1 MMYINSQPIKYKRIK
16 WGKKRYKKTI
26 LVDPSYHD
34 KHVTSIIK
42 VGSTNDISSNSW
54 PWSWNW
60 NNSIK
65 KIKRIIIKALK
76 KSC

>member
-1 MMYINSQPIKYKRIK
+1 MYINSQPIKYKRIK

-42 VGSTNDISSNSW
+42 VGSTNDISSN
-54 PWSWNW
+54 
-60 NNSIK
+60 
-65 KIKRIIIKALK
+65 L
-76 KSC
+76 